1 MQKTNLEQ
9 FLTVLLH
16 TITFDEHIIHLHIKK
31 KKKEM

>member
-16 TITFDEHIIHLHIKK
+16 TITFDVHIIRFTYQKE
-31 KKKEM
+31 KEM